1 MTPKET
7 RNEKLAH
14 RMIKSLERR
23 HFNAF
28 YCKTSEEAVGKV
40 LEIIPRGSSVT
51 WDIPQGFLVRLLSV
65 ERKRHKR
72 GRGDSEHRRKRQPR
86 GCDNMG
92 TEERDIRHRH
102 EQGGTGRSGCTGK
115 GTGNGKSHKRGTL
128 RHRHAMYERRC
139 LSQL

>member
-51 WDIPQGFLVRLLSV
+51 WGGSMTIRD
-65 ERKRHKR
+65 
-72 GRGDSEHRRKRQPR
+72 
-86 GCDNMG
+86 MG
-92 TEERDIRHRH
+92 LTRALHENDYKVYDRDEATTREEAAEIYRM
-102 EQGGTGRSGCTGK
+102 EFQS
-115 GTGNGKSHKRGTL
+115 
-128 RHRHAMYERRC
+128 
-139 LSQL
+139 